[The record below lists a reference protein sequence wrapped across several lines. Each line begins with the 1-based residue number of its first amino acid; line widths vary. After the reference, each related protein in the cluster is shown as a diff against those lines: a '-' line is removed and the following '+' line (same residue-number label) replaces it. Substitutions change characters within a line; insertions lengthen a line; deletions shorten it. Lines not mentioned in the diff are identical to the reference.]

1 VSKILVIEPERILQQ
16 AMAIALYDHDVELM
30 DAISESLNVKE
41 FEALIVDLGS
51 LRRRSRLG
59 GHGLNTIQSWKLPT
73 IWIDGDDSAAPPGRG
88 EAGILREPVSREE
101 LLGALSKCLKPSA
114 LKTEAAELE
123 AGSTRMKEAKFA
135 AGGTSESA
143 KLIELVDVIE
153 EQAEKGSK
161 SEKN

>member
-1 VSKILVIEPERILQQ
+1 
-16 AMAIALYDHDVELM
+16 
-30 DAISESLNVKE
+30 
-41 FEALIVDLGS
+41 
-51 LRRRSRLG
+51 
-59 GHGLNTIQSWKLPT
+59 
-73 IWIDGDDSAAPPGRG
+73 
-88 EAGILREPVSREE
+88 
-101 LLGALSKCLKPSA
+101 LKPSA